1 MAKIRVLVANQP
13 RMMRDLVLA
22 IISDQPDIEVVGE
35 IEDSSRIAQ
44 FVDESRPDFVIV
56 GLDRPDQRPPICDY
70 ILAHHPLV
78 KILAV
83 PTEHDKGVFFW
94 SDIQSVAIE
103 SSEDGIL
110 GAIRGK
116 AKPVFGRVM

>member
-1 MAKIRVLVANQP
+1 MGKIRVLVANQP

-35 IEDSSRIAQ
+35 IEDASRIAQ
-44 FVDESRPDFVIV
+44 SVDESRPDFVIV
-56 GLDRPDQRPPICDY
+56 GLDRPEQRPPICDY
-70 ILAHHPLV
+70 ILTHHPLTKV
-78 KILAV
+78 LAV
-83 PTEHDKGVFFW
+83 PTEYDQGVFFW
-94 SDIQSVAIE
+94 ADIQSIAIE

-110 GAIRGK
+110 SAIRGK

>member
-1 MAKIRVLVANQP
+1 MEKIRVLVANRP

-35 IEDSSRIAQ
+35 IDEDAKIAQ
-44 FVDESRPDFVIV
+44 VVDQSNPHFVIV
-56 GLDRPDQRPPICDY
+56 GLDRPNQRPPICDY
-70 ILAHHPLV
+70 ILTHHPLV
-78 KILAV
+78 KVLAV
-83 PTEHDKGVFFW
+83 APDHDNGVFFW

-110 GAIRGK
+110 SAIRGK
-116 AKPVFGRVM
+116 AKPLFHRVM

>member
-1 MAKIRVLVANQP
+1 MEKIRVLVANRP

-35 IEDSSRIAQ
+35 IDEDAKIAQ
-44 FVDESRPDFVIV
+44 VVDQSNPHFVIV
-56 GLDRPDQRPPICDY
+56 GLDRPNQRPPICDY
-70 ILAHHPLV
+70 ILTHHPLV
-78 KILAV
+78 KVLAV
-83 PTEHDKGVFFW
+83 ALDHDNGVFFW

-110 GAIRGK
+110 SAIRGK
-116 AKPVFGRVM
+116 AKPLFHRVM